1 MPSLKKIQYT
11 SAITAMILLG
21 TQAFAAE
28 NQVDIEEPA
37 VIETVADAFKNGKR
51 FTQIRWAT
59 QRQ

>member
-1 MPSLKKIQYT
+1 
-11 SAITAMILLG
+11 MILLG